1 MAYNP
6 YNKYATQSVM
16 TMTHGEMLT
25 KLYEATILNMNLAIK
40 GIAENDV
47 IITNQSL
54 QKAQKI
60 LSYLTVTLDRQYP
73 ISNNL
78 ASLYDFFNR
87 QLISANVKK
96 DASLISEIIPM
107 VEELRDV
114 FIKGDKL
121 ARMSNCQSSEGCSR
135 FAITG

>member
-16 TMTHGEMLT
+16 TMTHGEMLA
-25 KLYEATILNMNLAIK
+25 KLYEGAILNMNLAIK
-40 GIAENDV
+40 GISEKNIV
-47 IITNQSL
+47 TTNESL

-60 LSYLTVTLDRQYP
+60 FNYLTVTLDRSYP

-78 ASLYDFFNR
+78 AALYDFFNH
-87 QLISANVKK
+87 QMISANVKK
-96 DASLISEIIPM
+96 DAAIIQEIIPM
-107 VEELRDV
+107 VEELRDT
-114 FIKGDKL
+114 FIQGEKL
-121 ARMSNCQSSEGCSR
+121 ARINNHQPAEASST

>member
-1 MAYNP
+1 MAYNS
-6 YNKYATQSVM
+6 YNKYASQSVM

-40 GIAENDV
+40 GISEKDIPA
-47 IITNQSL
+47 TNLAL

-60 LSYLTVTLDRQYP
+60 LNYLTVTLDRQYA

-78 ASLYDFFNR
+78 AALYDFFNR
-87 QLISANVKK
+87 QLIAANVKK
-96 DASLISEIIPM
+96 DASLIQEIVPM

-114 FIKGDKL
+114 FIQGDRL
-121 ARMSNCQSSEGCSR
+121 SRMENSQAQVGNSR
-135 FAITG
+135 FAASG

>member
-6 YNKYATQSVM
+6 YNKYASQSVM

-40 GIAENDV
+40 GISEKDIPASNLA
-47 IITNQSL
+47 L

-60 LSYLTVTLDRQYP
+60 LNYLTVTLDRQYP

-78 ASLYDFFNR
+78 AALYDFFNR
-87 QLISANVKK
+87 QLIAANVKK
-96 DASLISEIIPM
+96 DASLIQEIVPM

-114 FIKGDKL
+114 FIQGDKL
-121 ARMSNCQSSEGCSR
+121 SRMENSPASTGHSR
-135 FAITG
+135 FAVSG

>member
-1 MAYNP
+1 MVYNS
-6 YNKYATQSVM
+6 YNKYASQSVM

-40 GIAENDV
+40 GISEKDLTA
-47 IITNQSL
+47 TNQAL

-60 LSYLTVTLDRQYP
+60 LSYLTVTLDRKYP

-78 ASLYDFFNR
+78 AALYDFFNR
-87 QLISANVKK
+87 QLIAANVKK
-96 DASLISEIIPM
+96 DPKLIEEIVPM

-114 FIKGDKL
+114 FIQSDKL
-121 ARMSNCQSSEGCSR
+121 SRIENSNASAGTSR
-135 FAITG
+135 LAVSG

>member
-1 MAYNP
+1 MAYNS
-6 YNKYATQSVM
+6 YNKYASQSVM

-40 GIAENDV
+40 GISEKDIPA
-47 IITNQSL
+47 TNLAL

-60 LSYLTVTLDRQYP
+60 LNYLTVTLDRQYP

-78 ASLYDFFNR
+78 AALYDFFNR
-87 QLISANVKK
+87 QLITANVKK
-96 DASLISEIIPM
+96 DASLIQEIVPM

-114 FIKGDKL
+114 FIQGDKL
-121 ARMSNCQSSEGCSR
+121 SRMENSRGPTSGSR
-135 FAITG
+135 FAVSG

>member
-6 YNKYATQSVM
+6 YNKYASQSVM

-25 KLYEATILNMNLAIK
+25 KLYEATILNMNLAIN
-40 GIAENDV
+40 GITEKDV
-47 IITNQSL
+47 PATNQAL
-54 QKAQKI
+54 KKAQKI

-78 ASLYDFFNR
+78 AALYDFFNR
-87 QLISANVKK
+87 QLITANVKK
-96 DASLISEIIPM
+96 DAKMIQEIIPM

-114 FIKGDKL
+114 FIQSDKMCRIENNHNPAGGSRL
-121 ARMSNCQSSEGCSR
+121 AISG
-135 FAITG
+135 

>member
-1 MAYNP
+1 MSYKT

-25 KLYEATILNMNLAIK
+25 KLYEATILNMNIAIK
-40 GIAENDV
+40 GITNNDIV
-47 IITNQSL
+47 STNQSL

-60 LSYLTVTLDRQYP
+60 LSYLTVTLDRNYP

-78 ASLYDFFNR
+78 AALYDFFNR

-96 DASLISEIIPM
+96 DASIIKEVVSM

-114 FIKGDKL
+114 FIQGDKL
-121 ARMSNCQSSEGCSR
+121 ARMGNSQSSENSSG
-135 FAITG
+135 FAISG

>member
-6 YNKYATQSVM
+6 YNRYASQSVM

-25 KLYEATILNMNLAIK
+25 KLYEAIILNMNLAIQ
-40 GIAENDV
+40 GISEKDIAT
-47 IITNQSL
+47 TNLSL

-60 LSYLTVTLDRQYP
+60 LNYLTVTLDRQYP

-78 ASLYDFFNR
+78 AALYDFFNR
-87 QLISANVKK
+87 QLIAANVKK
-96 DASLISEIIPM
+96 DASLIQEIVPM

-114 FIKGDKL
+114 FVQGDRL
-121 ARMSNCQSSEGCSR
+121 SRIENSTSAGSSH
-135 FAITG
+135 FAVSG

>member
-6 YNKYATQSVM
+6 YNKYASQSVM

-40 GIAENDV
+40 GISEKD
-47 IITNQSL
+47 IPTTNLAL

-60 LSYLTVTLDRQYP
+60 LNYLTVTLDRQYP

-78 ASLYDFFNR
+78 AALYDFFNR
-87 QLISANVKK
+87 QLIAANVKK
-96 DASLISEIIPM
+96 DASLIQEIVPM

-114 FIKGDKL
+114 FIQGDKL
-121 ARMSNCQSSEGCSR
+121 SRMENSHASTCNTR
-135 FAITG
+135 FAVSG

>member
-6 YNKYATQSVM
+6 YNKYASQSVM

-25 KLYEATILNMNLAIK
+25 KLYEAAILNMNLAIK
-40 GIAENDV
+40 GISEKDIPA
-47 IITNQSL
+47 TNLAL

-60 LSYLTVTLDRQYP
+60 LNYLTVTLDRQYP

-78 ASLYDFFNR
+78 AALYDFFNR
-87 QLISANVKK
+87 QLIAANVKK
-96 DASLISEIIPM
+96 DASLIREIVTM

-114 FIKGDKL
+114 FVQGDRL
-121 ARMSNCQSSEGCSR
+121 SRMENSHAPAGGSR
-135 FAITG
+135 FAVSG